1 MFNRD
6 PDREFR
12 QQELMLN
19 SGDLRYIKTQ
29 LNVSP
34 SIDLFALSR
43 KSQLSDFV
51 PYQPDPLNQRH

>member
-1 MFNRD
+1 MTDCNLYPQSINRD

-12 QQELMLN
+12 QQELRTEHMLN
-19 SGDLRYIKTQ
+19 SGDFRYIKTQ

-43 KSQLSDFV
+43 NS
-51 PYQPDPLNQRH
+51 